1 MEIFGLLCIRT
12 RGIPAS
18 RSLELLDDSLVTRG
32 KQPAPSPASPCPPG
46 PGSALTSRPCRPPPG
61 SPRGFVMNWTDC
73 RWTRRCLFIRFW
85 SSPLFL
91 LSLIIHLSTINFFW
105 SKFISYL
112 FRESVCRMNFRS
124 AENIHHGY
132 RFVPLWSLAG
142 GPSGVCACPAE
153 AWPGLGGPARPASPS
168 TPGRPA
174 AAASCG
180 SPRRLSSSKLFFDYL
195 FC

>member
-1 MEIFGLLCIRT
+1 MSSG
-12 RGIPAS
+12 
-18 RSLELLDDSLVTRG
+18 
-32 KQPAPSPASPCPPG
+32 PG
-46 PGSALTSRPCRPPPG
+46 PSVPTTSGKPAGVCHELDRLSLDTAMP
-61 SPRGFVMNWTDC
+61 
-73 RWTRRCLFIRFW
+73 FIHFW